1 MAPIHGDEKDRKLYK
16 SYVQTVLNANTDD
29 LPIEDNGVQQRYIG
43 NESFVVMSKKVSK
56 KWREAD
62 VLTRS
67 VFKELAK
74 EDGER
79 YKKVSPLA

>member
-1 MAPIHGDEKDRKLYK
+1 MYK

-29 LPIEDNGVQQRYIG
+29 LPIEDNGVHQRYIG
-43 NESFVVMSKKVSK
+43 SESFVGMSKTVSK

-67 VFKELAK
+67 VFRELAK

-79 YKKVSPLA
+79 YKKVSLLA